1 MLGRGAVA
9 AETRAVDNHV
19 HIIATVNHS
28 PDTVKLPDISL
39 TLQHPYPSCN
49 WPRESVSKKVSPK
62 KIAIIQQKFVR
73 YVWNF
78 THAKFETYQ

>member
-1 MLGRGAVA
+1 MMLGRGAVA

-49 WPRESVSKKVSPK
+49 
-62 KIAIIQQKFVR
+62 
-73 YVWNF
+73 
-78 THAKFETYQ
+78 